1 MSELLETENLLN
13 VDEIIDKEKA
23 QRTINFVRE
32 KQQEKKEQKKQQV
45 FESLQKGKQRRQF
58 VIENEHVIKKTK
70 HKANRLFEQKL
81 NEKKQLLVERAE
93 KISQLLDSASERF
106 DEKRKEKKVQE
117 YAEKFDNKEVT
128 LPGFDYDPTILEEVP
143 KTQERKTLEDK
154 FKVNSYR
161 KKIATD
167 IEEYN
172 KTKTGV
178 LELTEEERL
187 FESISIKIDDLEK
200 KVGQALRY
208 GLMETNYGSGIAR
221 INDADDLD
229 KSNQLDGHTVGWNAT
244 TQKYEFKDF
253 FTISAVAADTTT
265 GIVTS
270 FSDLT
275 LGSNVAKEY
284 DGRITIT
291 VGGSQ
296 YYVGIY
302 NIN

>member
-1 MSELLETENLLN
+1 MSELLETENLLDI
-13 VDEIIDKEKA
+13 DELIDKKKT
-23 QRTINFVRE
+23 QRTINVVRE

-81 NEKKQLLVERAE
+81 IEKKQTLVERAE

-106 DEKRKEKKVQE
+106 DEKRKEKKVQK

-128 LPGFDYDPTILEEVP
+128 LPGFDYEPVILEEVP
-143 KTQERKTLEDK
+143 KTKERQTLEDK
-154 FKVNSYR
+154 LKVNSYR

-208 GLMETNYGSGIAR
+208 GLMETNYGSGIAK

-229 KSNQLDGHTVGWNAT
+229 KSNQLDGHTLGWNAT
-244 TQKYEFKDF
+244 TQKYEFKDV
-253 FTISAVAADTTT
+253 FTISSVAADTTT

-302 NIN
+302 NIS